1 MSTGQIFFVA
11 GIVGLI
17 ASAAATVV
25 CAVALRRKEKKI
37 STEIW
42 DEYR

>member
-1 MSTGQIFFVA
+1 MSTGQIFFVS
-11 GIVGLI
+11 GVLGLV
-17 ASAAATVV
+17 ASVVATVI
-25 CAVALRRKEKKI
+25 CTVALRQKEKKL

>member
-1 MSTGQIFFVA
+1 MSTGQIFFVS
-11 GIVGLI
+11 GVLGLV
-17 ASAAATVV
+17 ASVAATVI
-25 CAVALRRKEKKI
+25 CTVALRRKEKKI

>member
-1 MSTGQIFFVA
+1 MSTGQIFFVS
-11 GIVGLI
+11 GVLGLV
-17 ASAAATVV
+17 ASVAATAI
-25 CAVALRRKEKKI
+25 CTVALRRKEKEI